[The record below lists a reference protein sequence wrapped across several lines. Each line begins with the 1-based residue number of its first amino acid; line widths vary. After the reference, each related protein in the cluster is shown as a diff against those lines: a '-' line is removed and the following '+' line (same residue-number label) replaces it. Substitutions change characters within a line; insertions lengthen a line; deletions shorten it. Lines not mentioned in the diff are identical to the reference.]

1 MAEIPQRSAARDI
14 VNIFDLET
22 GGLEDHHPDI
32 QIAAVAVDIS
42 LPGWPVV
49 EEFERKLGF
58 DSDSCESEALELNH
72 FDPEVWEDEAVSVNE
87 AKRDFSAFLKRNS
100 TLQLVSAAGN
110 TYTTAKIGGHNVS
123 RFDLPRLER
132 WWGEAYKP
140 FAFWRALDTITLAA
154 WVFDMEIYPGPNIGK
169 PENFKL
175 ETLCAFFGIEI
186 EGAHDA
192 LEDVKATKRLAAAL
206 HYITRGGAVQWLR
219 STKSS

>member
-1 MAEIPQRSAARDI
+1 MAETRTRTHARDI

-22 GGLEDHHPDI
+22 GGLEDAHPDI

-49 EEFERKLGF
+49 EEFERKLKF
-58 DSDSCESEALELNH
+58 NPAVCEPEALELNH
-72 FDPEVWEDEAVSVNE
+72 YDPAVWKKRAVPAAN
-87 AKRDFSAFLKRNS
+87 AKLDFAAFLNRNS
-100 TLQLVSAAGN
+100 TLQLVSAKGN
-110 TYTTAKIGGHNVS
+110 PYRTAKIGGHNVS

-132 WWGEAYKP
+132 WWGSSYKP

-154 WVFDMEIYPGPNIGK
+154 WIFDARAYPCLEIRQ

-175 ETLCAFFGIEI
+175 ETLCALFGIEL

-192 LEDVKATKRLAAAL
+192 LEDVKATAKLARELVLLA
-206 HYITRGGAVQWLR
+206 RGEAP
-219 STKSS
+219 